1 MDDPEDDFDGIIIDD
16 EITFSDE
23 EKDNDDNVVAAS
35 SSTTAVATEPRST
48 SRLPEAS
55 EASASRSV
63 RRKRIRSDDDE
74 VQAPVVRP
82 TSLGKGRDVRST
94 FVYSFFVFQFIVS
107 HLPPPFRKK
116 SIKVNQLFWE
126 RRKYLTTEMGYN

>member
-23 EKDNDDNVVAAS
+23 EKDNDDNVVAVS

-48 SRLPEAS
+48 SRLPES

-74 VQAPVVRP
+74 VQAPIIMP
-82 TSLGKGRDVRST
+82 ASPGKGRDVRST

-107 HLPPPFRKK
+107 QLPPPFRKK
-116 SIKVNQLFWE
+116 SIKVNQLFWG
-126 RRKYLTTEMGYN
+126 TEEVFNNGDGL